1 MAFELGGFAENES
14 VIDGDFNA
22 FNFCL
27 ATDYLGAFIE
37 EDFVSLGEMNNNL
50 IDDIVYWLNYDGE
63 IGKND
68 VVNINGIDKGSL
80 ITKNNRTFIQCIV
93 DEHQADMA
101 ETYIM
106 RGVKDPKLYLTCIL
120 YGDFCLYKDILNYIH
135 GFVTDKEEY
144 TKFLTNIFSMLE
156 EGYLNIESSRQKIQ
170 FLERV
175 KLYIDSIQY
184 PKEYGEIDIPI
195 DNYTFVNQL
204 VKVR

>member
-80 ITKNNRTFIQCIV
+80 ITKNNRTFIECIY
-93 DEHQADMA
+93 DEHQADTA
-101 ETYIM
+101 NTYIM
-106 RGVKDPKLYLTCIL
+106 RGVTDPRLYLTCIL
-120 YGDFCLYKDILNYIH
+120 YGDFCLYNEVLNDIHNFVSNKEQYIE
-135 GFVTDKEEY
+135 FLADIFKLIDREY
-144 TKFLTNIFSMLE
+144 LK
-156 EGYLNIESSRQKIQ
+156 IESSEKRIE
-170 FLERV
+170 FLEHI
-175 KLYIDSIQY
+175 KIFINKICY
-184 PKEYGEIDIPI
+184 PKEYGKIKFPT
-195 DNYTFVNQL
+195 DNYTFVKQL
-204 VKVR
+204 VKVK